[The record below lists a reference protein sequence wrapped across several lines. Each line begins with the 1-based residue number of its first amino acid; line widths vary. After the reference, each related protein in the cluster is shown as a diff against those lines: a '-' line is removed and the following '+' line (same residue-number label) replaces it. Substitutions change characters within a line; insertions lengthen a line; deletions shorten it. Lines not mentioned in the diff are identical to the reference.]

1 VRRNYG
7 SIQTTQSIEQLFEL
21 NLDAVAIA
29 TPVSTHFEIA
39 SRSLEAGLH
48 VLVEKPLAATVW
60 EAEQLVA
67 MARRS
72 GKVLMVDHTYLYG
85 NPIRRIKAII
95 ESGDLGDLYYID
107 SVRINLGLF
116 QNDVNVIWDLA
127 PHDLSII
134 DFILGWQARSVSS
147 WGCAHGNPGVENIA
161 YLNLDFGERMLA
173 NVHVN
178 WLSPVKVRQM
188 IFGGS
193 RKSLVFNDLNATE
206 PIKVYDRGVE
216 FSPSAEARRSMQVG
230 YRAGD
235 VWSPHIEP
243 GEALQTMV
251 KHFADCIQSGSEP
264 ITDAEQGVRIV
275 RYLEAA
281 TRSIRAQGGRIVLA
295 PETHT
300 NGHTNG
306 KHNGQLLANRA

>member
-1 VRRNYG
+1 
-7 SIQTTQSIEQLFEL
+7 
-21 NLDAVAIA
+21 
-29 TPVSTHFEIA
+29 
-39 SRSLEAGLH
+39 
-48 VLVEKPLAATVW
+48 
-60 EAEQLVA
+60 
-67 MARRS
+67 
-72 GKVLMVDHTYLYG
+72 
-85 NPIRRIKAII
+85 
-95 ESGDLGDLYYID
+95 
-107 SVRINLGLF
+107 
-116 QNDVNVIWDLA
+116 
-127 PHDLSII
+127 
-134 DFILGWQARSVSS
+134 
-147 WGCAHGNPGVENIA
+147 
-161 YLNLDFGERMLA
+161 
-173 NVHVN
+173 
-178 WLSPVKVRQM
+178 
-188 IFGGS
+188 
-193 RKSLVFNDLNATE
+193 
-206 PIKVYDRGVE
+206 
-216 FSPSAEARRSMQVG
+216 MQVG